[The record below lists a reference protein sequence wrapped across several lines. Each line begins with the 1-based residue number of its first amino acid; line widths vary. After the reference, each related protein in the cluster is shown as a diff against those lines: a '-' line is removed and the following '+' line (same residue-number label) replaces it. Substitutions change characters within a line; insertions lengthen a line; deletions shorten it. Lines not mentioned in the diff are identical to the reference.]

1 MIKRKAGK
9 SSLSS
14 TQIATERIAFR
25 SNSEPYI
32 IEASIICQIVGGN
45 VSKVAYDSTGKI
57 MLEVSKKL
65 EDKVFFIRSNHI
77 TTAGDSIANDVIY
90 HNNCWAR
97 VRSKVRPRK
106 EKNGSIAH
114 TLSKIEIILFKLK

>member
-14 TQIATERIAFR
+14 TQIATEGIAFR

-65 EDKVFFIRSNHI
+65 EDK
-77 TTAGDSIANDVIY
+77 G
-90 HNNCWAR
+90 
-97 VRSKVRPRK
+97 
-106 EKNGSIAH
+106 
-114 TLSKIEIILFKLK
+114 